1 MLKLFLLVY
10 STINSTENKYPRY
23 SRLPWWRPSMSF
35 SYGNLYSDHASN
47 LDVTGWY
54 RAAHSLHGL
63 ASDISGWISPFFLRF
78 LANVF
83 IDTDIAS
90 RSAIHITIIAARHI
104 DIAKQVS
111 GLAFALCK
119 SDATLVIWLIAA
131 TNGRIPLM

>member
-1 MLKLFLLVY
+1 
-10 STINSTENKYPRY
+10 
-23 SRLPWWRPSMSF
+23 MSF

-47 LDVTGWY
+47 FDVTGWY
-54 RAAHSLHGL
+54 RAAHNLHEL
-63 ASDISGWISPFFLRF
+63 ASDISGWISPFFLGFRT
-78 LANVF
+78 NVS

-90 RSAIHITIIAARHI
+90 GSAIHITIAARHI

-111 GLAFALCK
+111 GLALALCI